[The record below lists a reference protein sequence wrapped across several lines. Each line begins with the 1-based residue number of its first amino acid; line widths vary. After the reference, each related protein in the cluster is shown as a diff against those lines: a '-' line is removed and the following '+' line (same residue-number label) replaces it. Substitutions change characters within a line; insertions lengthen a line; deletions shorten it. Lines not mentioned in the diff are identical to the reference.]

1 MQHISVILAHPYTHS
16 LNAAIAATVVSTL
29 EKNGY
34 DVHFHDL
41 YQEGFDP
48 LLSGEELAAG
58 KNNDPLLHQHQ
69 EEISRAHVFLLVEK
83 CGFRTYI
90 NIKKKSAVRT
100 ASSSST
106 PTGGGSRPLSSKAG
120 WSVFC
125 GKTSPTPFHRAIT
138 AAACLSAYCR
148 PEQRWFSTPQTPPP
162 SANTRF
168 SVIRSSASGKT
179 ASSPSAAF
187 TPSNALRSGSSP
199 TATKRHGST
208 GCNKQRTWL
217 TNTSPLT
224 VDKRMP
230 QARII
235 TDAIPPVFSESK
247 KKSPSYGA
255 LLLLSLIT
263 TDSGKH
269 PSAMNF
275 QTVTTFPNLCST
287 EAERSQYGIG
297 FLRQII

>member
-1 MQHISVILAHPYTHS
+1 MQDISVILAHPYTHS
-16 LNAAIAATVVSTL
+16 LNAAIAATVVATL

-34 DVHFHDL
+34 GVHFHDL

-48 LLSGEELAAG
+48 LLSGGNWPQARITTL
-58 KNNDPLLHQHQ
+58 
-69 EEISRAHVFLLVEK
+69 S
-83 CGFRTYI
+83 YI

-106 PTGGGSRPLSSKAG
+106 PTGGDSRPLSSKAG

-138 AAACLSAYCR
+138 AVACPSAYCR
-148 PEQRWFSTPQTPPP
+148 PKQRWFSTPQTPPP
-162 SANTRF
+162 SANTRS
-168 SVIRSSASGKT
+168 SVIRSNASGKT
-179 ASSPSAAF
+179 AFSPSAAF
-187 TPSNALRSGSSP
+187 TPSNASRSGSSP

-247 KKSPSYGA
+247 KKP
-255 LLLLSLIT
+255 
-263 TDSGKH
+263 
-269 PSAMNF
+269 
-275 QTVTTFPNLCST
+275 Q
-287 EAERSQYGIG
+287 
-297 FLRQII
+297 LRGSFIAVVNYNG